1 MIAYDDFAKLELKIS
16 TVLAA
21 ERVEKSEKLL
31 KLSIDIG
38 EETARTLVAGI
49 GKRYAPEELVG
60 TQIVIIANLEP
71 RRLCGIESQGM
82 LIATD
87 DERGP
92 VLLRPSSAVKPG
104 SGVH

>member
-1 MIAYDDFAKLELKIS
+1 MIAYDDFAKLELKIA
-16 TVLAA
+16 TVLTA

-31 KLSIDIG
+31 KLSIDVG

-71 RRLCGIESQGM
+71 RTLMGIESQGM
-82 LIATD
+82 LLATE
-87 DERGP
+87 DEQGP
-92 VLLRPSSAVKPG
+92 VLLRPSSPVKQG
-104 SGVH
+104 SSVH